1 MSKVLLRQFEEQD
14 QDAVYALHLLGLK
27 QTGSYIENPEARDE
41 WDKDLLNIRETYL
54 NGEGEFLVA
63 HSGVKIVGMGALRK
77 HDARTAEI
85 KRMRVDPEF
94 QGIGIGGRILD
105 TLLATAKELGYTRAI
120 LDTSVMQVPAQRLY
134 ESRGFELYKRDIQ
147 YGQGMMYYEKEL

>member
-1 MSKVLLRQFEEQD
+1 
-14 QDAVYALHLLGLK
+14 
-27 QTGSYIENPEARDE
+27 
-41 WDKDLLNIRETYL
+41 
-54 NGEGEFLVA
+54 
-63 HSGVKIVGMGALRK
+63 
-77 HDARTAEI
+77 
-85 KRMRVDPEF
+85 MRVDPEF

>member
-105 TLLATAKELGYTRAI
+105 T
-120 LDTSVMQVPAQRLY
+120 SVMQVPAQHLY